1 MRLANFGDK
10 PSTVPQHKS
19 SAAANRDEPS
29 LDQLLNLAATD
40 RGNDGATHTSTLHPR
55 IASTSHPREKR
66 APPVGPQGYSVRVD
80 RLSCRRRRWDSAK
93 GSRSATSEPQCKPLH
108 MPDPPA
114 TRLDQRTWRSR
125 SGTRMS
131 VPNRTTN
138 SARDGAQE
146 LGNGIKDDSFILTV
160 GRLSSFTGKR

>member
-10 PSTVPQHKS
+10 PSTVPKYKS
-19 SAAANRDEPS
+19 SAAANRDEPL
-29 LDQLLNLAATD
+29 LDRFPNLAATD

-80 RLSCRRRRWDSAK
+80 RLRCRRRRSDSAK
-93 GSRSATSEPQCKPLH
+93 GSRSAASEHRYKLQH
-108 MPDPPA
+108 TPDPPA

-131 VPNRTTN
+131 VPIRT
-138 SARDGAQE
+138 
-146 LGNGIKDDSFILTV
+146 
-160 GRLSSFTGKR
+160 